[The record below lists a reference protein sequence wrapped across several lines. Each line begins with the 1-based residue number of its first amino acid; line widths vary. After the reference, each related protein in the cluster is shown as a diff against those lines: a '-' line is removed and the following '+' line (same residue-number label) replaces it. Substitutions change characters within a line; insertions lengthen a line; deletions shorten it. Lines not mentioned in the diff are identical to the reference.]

1 MAENQM
7 KSSIHVGNQEVGGAG
22 SEVASGGV
30 EVVAVERVDALED
43 AEDGVG
49 MITCWMLLIR
59 GALLVGH

>member
-1 MAENQM
+1 MELAP
-7 KSSIHVGNQEVGGAG
+7 SSCPVQEVGGAG